1 MFISKVFSLFFVCLL
16 AACGNSVLQNEN
28 TNQNQQKENTNQ
40 NQQKETTELSLSMKR
55 SFCAWG
61 GCPIYD
67 LTIQPDGKVIFE
79 DKKYTKTIG
88 KTESK
93 LEKEKI
99 KQLITEIEKANF
111 FSLHNTYNYDSN
123 NCPVFM
129 SDSPSTTLYIKLNG
143 KEKTIN
149 HNWGCWVD
157 IPTENDSASTK
168 PKKNWSP
175 RIFPQELYLLENKID
190 EIVETKRWIGERK

>member
-1 MFISKVFSLFFVCLL
+1 M
-16 AACGNSVLQNEN
+16 QNEN

-40 NQQKETTELSLSMKR
+40 NQQKENTELSLSMKR
-55 SFCAWG
+55 SFCFG
-61 GCPIYD
+61 ECPIYD
-67 LTIQPDGKVIFE
+67 LTIQSNGKVIFE
-79 DKKYTKTIG
+79 GKKYTKTIG

-111 FSLHNTYNYDSN
+111 FSLDNAYNYDSN
-123 NCPVFM
+123 NCPLYV
-129 SDSPSTTLYIKLNG
+129 SDSSSVLLSIKLNG

-149 HNWGCWVD
+149 YDWGRW
-157 IPTENDSASTK
+157 ENDRPTQNDSTDIK
-168 PKKNWSP
+168 IEKDWSP
-175 RIFPQELYLLENKID
+175 KVFPQQLYNLENKID

>member
-1 MFISKVFSLFFVCLL
+1 LL

-40 NQQKETTELSLSMKR
+40 NQQKENTELSLSMKR
-55 SFCAWG
+55 SFCFG
-61 GCPIYD
+61 ECPIYD
-67 LTIQPDGKVIFE
+67 LTIQSNGKVIFE
-79 DKKYTKTIG
+79 GKKYTKTIG

-111 FSLHNTYNYDSN
+111 FSLDNAYNYDSN
-123 NCPVFM
+123 NCPLYV
-129 SDSPSTTLYIKLNG
+129 SDSSSVLLSIKLNG

-149 HNWGCWVD
+149 HDWGRW
-157 IPTENDSASTK
+157 ENDRPTQNDSTDIK
-168 PKKNWSP
+168 IEKDWSP
-175 RIFPQELYLLENKID
+175 NDIKLEKDWSPKVFPQQLYNLENKID

>member
-1 MFISKVFSLFFVCLL
+1 LL

-40 NQQKETTELSLSMKR
+40 NQQKENTELSLSMKR
-55 SFCAWG
+55 SFCFG
-61 GCPIYD
+61 ECPIYD
-67 LTIQPDGKVIFE
+67 LTIQSNGKVIFE
-79 DKKYTKTIG
+79 GKKYTKTIG

-111 FSLHNTYNYDSN
+111 FSLDNAYNYDSN
-123 NCPVFM
+123 NCPLYV
-129 SDSPSTTLYIKLNG
+129 SDSSSVLLSIKLNG

-149 HNWGCWVD
+149 HDWGRW
-157 IPTENDSASTK
+157 ENDRPTQNDSTDIK
-168 PKKNWSP
+168 IEKDWSP
-175 RIFPQELYLLENKID
+175 NDIKIEKDWSPKVFPQQLYNLENKID

>member
-1 MFISKVFSLFFVCLL
+1 LL

-40 NQQKETTELSLSMKR
+40 NQQKENTELSLSMKR
-55 SFCAWG
+55 SFCFG
-61 GCPIYD
+61 ECPIYD
-67 LTIQPDGKVIFE
+67 LTIQSNGKVIFE
-79 DKKYTKTIG
+79 GKKHTKTIG

-111 FSLHNTYNYDSN
+111 FSLDNAYNYDSN
-123 NCPVFM
+123 NCPLYV
-129 SDSPSTTLYIKLNG
+129 SDSSSVLLSIKLNG

-149 HNWGCWVD
+149 HDWGRW
-157 IPTENDSASTK
+157 ENDRPTQNDSTDIK
-168 PKKNWSP
+168 IEKDWSP
-175 RIFPQELYLLENKID
+175 NDIKLEKDWSPKVFPQQLYNLENKID

>member
-1 MFISKVFSLFFVCLL
+1 LL

-40 NQQKETTELSLSMKR
+40 NQQKENTELSLSMKR
-55 SFCAWG
+55 SFCFG
-61 GCPIYD
+61 ECPIYD
-67 LTIQPDGKVIFE
+67 LTIQSNGKVIFE
-79 DKKYTKTIG
+79 GKKYTKTIG

-111 FSLHNTYNYDSN
+111 FSLDNAYNYDSN
-123 NCPVFM
+123 NCPLYI
-129 SDSPSTTLYIKLNG
+129 SDSSSVLLSIKLNG

-149 HNWGCWVD
+149 YDWGRW
-157 IPTENDSASTK
+157 ENDRPTQNDSTDIK
-168 PKKNWSP
+168 IEKDWSP
-175 RIFPQELYLLENKID
+175 NDIKLEKDWSPKVFPQQLYNLENKID

>member
-1 MFISKVFSLFFVCLL
+1 M
-16 AACGNSVLQNEN
+16 QNEN

-40 NQQKETTELSLSMKR
+40 NQQKENTELSLSMKR
-55 SFCAWG
+55 SFCFG
-61 GCPIYD
+61 ECPIYD
-67 LTIQPDGKVIFE
+67 LTIQSNGKVIFE
-79 DKKYTKTIG
+79 GKKYTKTIG

-111 FSLHNTYNYDSN
+111 FSLDNAYNYDSN
-123 NCPVFM
+123 NCPLYV
-129 SDSPSTTLYIKLNG
+129 SDSSSVLLSIKLNG

-149 HNWGCWVD
+149 HDWGRW
-157 IPTENDSASTK
+157 ENDRPTQNDSTDIK
-168 PKKNWSP
+168 IEKDWSP
-175 RIFPQELYLLENKID
+175 NDIKLEKDWSPKVFPQQLYNLENKID